1 MRAYGLDPRRDASGG
16 RRDQLPPTPWLPP
29 MESGG
34 GGAGGVRNMTDRFFR
49 LGLGAVPNGNLH
61 QVMMAVE
68 GAENTIKKQLEENNQ
83 LKNELLRKTRE
94 LERDVGTL
102 IHISFQVYHPKSLLR
117 SNATSLKPSEVS
129 TNDHVEGYEPHHSN
143 SSSGNEAERNKWMDN
158 HSSLNSQGILLIH
171 QNGFSGREE
180 PFVETSTNN
189 QQLGSNKV
197 NGDLKKIPLVRF
209 GVEGAGPSQDSTP
222 SSRSISPSKNQK
234 DGEHDKRFN
243 SSGNGLLRVSDTSPN
258 ILWKQ
263 ELIVKVRKHEEEIA
277 QLRKHLTDY
286 LVKETH
292 ICNDKYVLD
301 KHIAYMRTAFDQ
313 QQQDLVNAASKAISY
328 RQDII
333 EENILLSH
341 ALQAAHA
348 ERSTFVSSLVP
359 LLSEHGLQPSII
371 DAQSIVSN
379 LKVLFGHMHEK
390 LIISKEKLKESQYQI
405 APWYA
410 ESSHNAGFP
419 TQSPSRPLSSQVAV
433 SNKNNLEIVPQ
444 PANPHAQTPISSSNF
459 QTRLYWEAVGG
470 QNQQFNQS
478 SVPTKSL
485 DQDTAEIYTPV
496 RRDPVHNDASA
507 QTNLDVTHVAL
518 LESKSQRPSFKH
530 LVKSGKT
537 DDPEM
542 VALQHGKE
550 HSVHWAPGNSYLPS
564 GQDVQ
569 NSYSYLP
576 TVYEEPSSS
585 FSEDDDPLPAI
596 NSLRISGEAYPG
608 RELQASGYSINGTT
622 SCNFEWVR
630 YLEDGS
636 VNYIDGARQPSY
648 LVTADDV
655 DSYLAIEVHPLDDRK
670 RKGELVKVFANEQ
683 RKIICDP
690 EMQEQIKRTLSVG
703 LASYEISLS
712 AKFLDIWEPAVL
724 AIKREGYSIK
734 CKGPRGIVVME
745 KFQPN
750 TTILIPYGHPTE
762 FLIQDASGDSLLKTE
777 ASSVVR
783 DTIVLTMRLFKAM
796 AGEKKKGRKRGL
808 FFK

>member
-34 GGAGGVRNMTDRFFR
+34 GGAGGVGNLTDRFFR

-83 LKNELLRKTRE
+83 LKNELLRKTQE

-102 IHISFQVYHPKSLLR
+102 IHISFQR
-117 SNATSLKPSEVS
+117 SNAMSLKPSEVS

-143 SSSGNEAERNKWMDN
+143 SSSGNEAERNKWMDT
-158 HSSLNSQGILLIH
+158 HSSLTSQ
-171 QNGFSGREE
+171 
-180 PFVETSTNN
+180 
-189 QQLGSNKV
+189 
-197 NGDLKKIPLVRF
+197 VRF

-222 SSRSISPSKNQK
+222 SSRSISPSKCNFNTLDRNKK

-243 SSGNGLLRVSDTSPN
+243 SSGNGLFPVSDTSPN
-258 ILWKQ
+258 SLWKQ

-301 KHIAYMRTAFDQ
+301 KHIAYMRM
-313 QQQDLVNAASKAISY
+313 
-328 RQDII
+328 
-333 EENILLSH
+333 
-341 ALQAAHA
+341 AAHA

-359 LLSEHGLQPSII
+359 LLSEHGLQLSII

-379 LKVLFGHMHEK
+379 LKVSIFGLLYIHENLRNIPESVRIDPYLFQTLRNSFVVLFRHMHEE
-390 LIISKEKLKESQYQI
+390 LIISK
-405 APWYA
+405 
-410 ESSHNAGFP
+410 
-419 TQSPSRPLSSQVAV
+419 
-433 SNKNNLEIVPQ
+433 NKNNLEIVPQ

-459 QTRLYWEAVGG
+459 QTRLYWEAVGD
-470 QNQQFNQS
+470 QNQQFNRS

-496 RRDPVHNDASA
+496 RRDPIDNDASA
-507 QTNLDVTHVAL
+507 QTNLDVTHVAHL
-518 LESKSQRPSFKH
+518 SLESKSQRPSFKH

-537 DDPEM
+537 DDSEM

-585 FSEDDDPLPAI
+585 FSEADDDPLPAI
-596 NSLRISGEAYPG
+596 NGLRISGEAYPG

-636 VNYIDGARQPSY
+636 VNYIDGTMFPNFFNCARQPTY

-712 AKFLDIWEPAVL
+712 VRL
-724 AIKREGYSIK
+724 
-734 CKGPRGIVVME
+734 
-745 KFQPN
+745 
-750 TTILIPYGHPTE
+750 
-762 FLIQDASGDSLLKTE
+762 
-777 ASSVVR
+777 VR

-796 AGEKKKGRKRGL
+796 PINHQFSWRSKHVQRITILIIDYSGD
-808 FFK
+808 

>member
-1 MRAYGLDPRRDASGG
+1 MRTYDLDPRRDVSGG
-16 RRDQLPPTPWLPP
+16 RRDQLLPTAWLPP

-34 GGAGGVRNMTDRFFR
+34 GGADGVGNLTDRFFR

-61 QVMMAVE
+61 HVMMAVQ
-68 GAENTIKKQLEENNQ
+68 GAEDTIKKQLEEENQ

-94 LERDVGTL
+94 LER
-102 IHISFQVYHPKSLLR
+102 FR
-117 SNATSLKPSEVS
+117 SNAMSLKPSEIS
-129 TNDHVEGYEPHHSN
+129 TNDHVEGYKTHHSN

-180 PFVETSTNN
+180 PFIETSTNN
-189 QQLGSNKV
+189 RQLGSNKV
-197 NGDLKKIPLVRF
+197 NHHHKKISLVQF

-222 SSRSISPSKNQK
+222 SSRSLSPSKNQK
-234 DGEHDKRFN
+234 DGEHDQRFN
-243 SSGNGLLRVSDTSPN
+243 SSGNGLLPVSDTSPN

-277 QLRKHLTDY
+277 QLRKHLDDY
-286 LVKETH
+286 LVKETQMR
-292 ICNDKYVLD
+292 NDKYVLD

-313 QQQDLVNAASKAISY
+313 QQQDLVDAASKAISY

-333 EENILLSH
+333 EENILLSY
-341 ALQAAHA
+341 AVQAAQA

-419 TQSPSRPLSSQVAV
+419 TQSSSRPLSSQVAV
-433 SNKNNLEIVPQ
+433 SSKNNLEIMPQ
-444 PANPHAQTPISSSNF
+444 PANPHAQTTISSSNF
-459 QTRLYWEAVGG
+459 QTRLYWEAVGN
-470 QNQQFNQS
+470 QNQQFNPS

-485 DQDTAEIYTPV
+485 DQDTAEIYTPSV
-496 RRDPVHNDASA
+496 RRDPVDNDASA
-507 QTNLDVTHVAL
+507 QTNLDVTHVAHL
-518 LESKSQRPSFKH
+518 GLKSKSPSPSFKH

-537 DDPEM
+537 DDSEL

-550 HSVHWAPGNSYLPS
+550 PSVHWAPGTSYLPS

-569 NSYSYLP
+569 NSCSYLP

-596 NSLRISGEAYPG
+596 NDLRISGEAYPG

-636 VNYIDGARQPSY
+636 VNYIDGARQPTY

-683 RKIICDP
+683 RKIPCDP

-703 LASYEISLS
+703 LVSYEISLS
-712 AKFLDIWEPAVL
+712 AKFLNIWEPAVL

-734 CKGPRGIVVME
+734 CKGPRGVVVME

-777 ASSVVR
+777 VSSVVR
-783 DTIVLTMRLFKAM
+783 DTIVLTMRLFKGM